1 MPAHGDSGPALLDAI
16 TMRTSLTF
24 ALLML
29 LKIVSRIFYRI
40 DWHWVGDVP
49 AGHRWQPFRLVAILN
64 HTSLYEVL
72 LAGGPTNSFL
82 RRMSKRGVVPV
93 ASKTL
98 ERPIVG
104 KIFSVVAANVVSV
117 SRERDGTWE
126 KVLRSI
132 DPDSMVVILPEG
144 RMKRADGNDASG
156 KPMTVRGGIADVI
169 ETIGEG
175 SMLLAFS
182 EGLHHIQVP
191 GQLFPKLFKP
201 IRLRLE
207 AIDLKTYRERLRQ
220 EIGDAQRPQS
230 AFRKAVIRDLTAR
243 RDRYCAADFDTTQ
256 AVAEFK
262 DGRRTPGH

>member
-1 MPAHGDSGPALLDAI
+1 
-16 TMRTSLTF
+16 MRTILTF

-29 LKIVSRIFYRI
+29 LKIVSRIFYRFE
-40 DWHWVGDVP
+40 WHWVGDVP

-72 LAGGPTNSFL
+72 LAGGPTTGFL

-93 ASKTL
+93 ASKTM
-98 ERPIVG
+98 ERPVIG
-104 KIFSVVAANVVSV
+104 KLFSLVAANVVSI
-117 SRERDGTWE
+117 SRERDDTWE

-144 RMKRADGNDASG
+144 RMKRADGKDAYG

-175 SMLLAFS
+175 KMLLAFS

-201 IRLRLE
+201 IRMRLE
-207 AIDLKTYRERLRQ
+207 AIDLETYREQLHR
-220 EIGDAQRPQS
+220 EVGDAQRPES

-243 RDRYCAADFDTTQ
+243 RDRYCSADFDPAE

-262 DGRRTPGH
+262 NGRRTPGH